1 MANRRSFLRVFSAL
15 PLVGRG
21 APAAAPAHR
30 DFLKELSVAP
40 VINGAGVYTMLTGSL
55 MWPEAVAAIE
65 AMSHQ
70 FVRLDELHD
79 AVGRRIAGLIGCEAA
94 MVPSGAF
101 AGLLLGTAACMTGT
115 NPEFIRRIP
124 ETSGMKNEVIIQ
136 KAHRF
141 PYDHA
146 VRDCGARLIE
156 VETTEELERA
166 VGPRTAALL
175 FLNKADPQGRIRRAE
190 FVALGKKHGI
200 PTLNDA
206 AADVPPVENLTRYI
220 RMGFDLVAF
229 SGGKGIRGPQSAG
242 LLLGRRD
249 LIHAARLN
257 TAPNSD
263 TLGRGCKVNKEEM
276 VAMLVALEKYL
287 KHDHP
292 ADWKEWERRVKLMAD
307 VLAPVPG
314 VTTQRFVPEI
324 ANEVPHLRV
333 RWDHGRITRTW
344 EQVTAALREGKPSI
358 ELVPAP
364 YEKGTLEIA
373 TWMLQPGEAEIVAR
387 RIREELR
394 G

>member
-1 MANRRSFLRVFSAL
+1 MANRRSFLRIFSGL
-15 PLVGRG
+15 PLASRWGR
-21 APAAAPAHR
+21 AAAPAHR
-30 DFLKELSVAP
+30 DFLAELGVPP

-79 AVGRRIAGLIGCEAA
+79 AVGRRIASLVGSEAA
-94 MVPSGAF
+94 MVPSGAY

-115 NPEFIRRIP
+115 NPEFIQRIP
-124 ETSGMKNEVIIQ
+124 DTTGMKNEVIIQ

-141 PYDHA
+141 PYDHS
-146 VRDCGARLIE
+146 VRDCGARLVE
-156 VETTEELERA
+156 VETAAELERA
-166 VGPRTAALL
+166 IGPRTAALL
-175 FLNKADPQGRIRRAE
+175 FLNKADPQGRVKRAE
-190 FVALGKKHGI
+190 FIALGKKHGI

-220 RMGFDLVAF
+220 KMGFDLVAF

-249 LIHAARLN
+249 LIRGARLN

-263 TLGRGCKVNKEEM
+263 TMGRGCKVNKEEM
-276 VAMLVALEKYL
+276 VAMLVALEQYL
-287 KHDHP
+287 KHDHR
-292 ADWKEWERRVKLMAD
+292 ADWSEWERRVKLMAD
-307 VLAPVPG
+307 MLASVPG

-333 RWDHGRITRTW
+333 RWQGGRSW
-344 EQVTAALREGKPSI
+344 EQVTRALREGKPSI
-358 ELVPAP
+358 ELLPAP
-364 YEKGTLEIA
+364 YESGTLEIA
-373 TWMLQPGEAEIVAR
+373 SWMLLPGEAEIVAR
-387 RIREELR
+387 RIREELH